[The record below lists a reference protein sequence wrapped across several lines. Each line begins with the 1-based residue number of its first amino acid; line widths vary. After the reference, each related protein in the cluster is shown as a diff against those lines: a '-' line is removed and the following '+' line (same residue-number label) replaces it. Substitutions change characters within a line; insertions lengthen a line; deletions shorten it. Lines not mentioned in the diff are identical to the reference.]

1 MVHRIRFSLLS
12 LCLCSL
18 PAPRAVAEPLTPEAV
33 TRLVLENNPGLAAA
47 RALVAEAEARASGLG
62 RLPNPEFESEFA
74 AASRE
79 RGRIELGLS
88 QRFPRSSRLRLE
100 RRVAAESIHLA
111 RLEIAV
117 RAAETVAEAR
127 EALLDLAHA
136 EAAAELAE
144 KQAALAAESA
154 ESQRAQ
160 SAQGQASALD
170 AAQARLAAREAA
182 LAVATAH
189 AETEAARARLS
200 TLLGREV
207 PNDAAVET
215 ADPLRAD
222 LDLGLPA
229 SLADA
234 SAVSSAP
241 MATPLRPDLALA
253 EAGHA
258 ALDTE
263 LALARSTGREDFSLG
278 LFVEGEQDRD
288 ELGDRERELM
298 IGLRFSIPL
307 PVRDVAAPAVA
318 EKQAARRRL
327 ALEREA
333 LAQAARN
340 EVAATAAALR
350 ARFAHARDL
359 AAELLP
365 AARDHLAATEAAAR
379 RGEADPAQ
387 TFRAR
392 ERLFALERADLDARH
407 AFHLALVRH
416 LAASGA
422 LAVSVQ

>member
-1 MVHRIRFSLLS
+1 M
-12 LCLCSL
+12 

-47 RALVAEAEARASGLG
+47 RALVAETEARASGLG

-127 EALLDLAHA
+127 EALLALAHA

-160 SAQGQASALD
+160 STQGQASALD

-182 LAVATAH
+182 LAVATAR
-189 AETEAARARLS
+189 AETEAARARLA

-207 PNDAAVET
+207 PNDAASQT
-215 ADPLRAD
+215 TDPLGAD

-229 SLADA
+229 ALADA
-234 SAVSSAP
+234 SAAP
-241 MATPLRPDLALA
+241 TMPPLRPDLALA

-365 AARDHLAATEAAAR
+365 AAREHLAATEAAAR

-387 TFRAR
+387 VFRAR